1 MDDQRASLQLD
12 VKETE
17 LTSQP
22 LPTPPPP
29 TKEEPDD
36 IRRPL
41 SEEEFIDL
49 LFRSQVSILIYSC
62 IEVKV
67 FCLFVQIWG
76 SHKSWNV
83 LFVV

>member
-22 LPTPPPP
+22 LPAQPAQN
-29 TKEEPDD
+29 KEDLDD
-36 IRRPL
+36 IRKPL

-49 LFRSQVSILIYSC
+49 LFRSQVSLLGETTYMYI
-62 IEVKV
+62 
-67 FCLFVQIWG
+67 
-76 SHKSWNV
+76 
-83 LFVV
+83 